1 MERLWTGPF
10 VTLTIGML
18 ALFTGF
24 YFLLPTLPL
33 FIQDLGGSQ
42 TQVGLVSGVF
52 TLTAVLFRPLVGGL
66 LDRYGRRPFIIWG
79 LLLFAVAMYAYDWI
93 GGIAALLALRFL
105 HGLSWAMST
114 TAVGTAITDI
124 IPPARRGEGMGW
136 YGMAMTIAMAIGPM
150 AGLWLIETG
159 SFRAVVLVATGL
171 SILALA
177 LAFIAKTPFERSAGR
192 QPMKLF
198 EKSLLPITISIL
210 FLAVAYGGITTFLS
224 LFAVSIGVNAG
235 LFFLV
240 YAITLTLIRPM
251 AGKLS
256 DRYGEVGVIIPSLVV
271 TIAALIVLSLASG
284 VAGVVTAAILYGIGF
299 GSAQPALQ
307 ACALRMARPDQ
318 KGVANASFFTAF
330 DLGIGLGSIALG
342 AVSQFAGYPA
352 LFVVCAASAA
362 LSLVI
367 FVVAVRTKLP
377 RSRQAAGEEAAV

>member
-1 MERLWTGPF
+1 MERLWTKPF

-52 TLTAVLFRPLVGGL
+52 TLTAVLFRPFVGGM
-66 LDRYGRRPFIIWG
+66 LDRYGRRPFIVWG
-79 LLLFAVAMYAYDWI
+79 LLLFALAMYAYDWV

-124 IPPARRGEGMGW
+124 IPSERRGEGMGW
-136 YGMAMTIAMAIGPM
+136 YGLAMTIAMAIGPM
-150 AGLWLIETG
+150 AGLWLIEEG
-159 SFRAVVLVATGL
+159 SFRAVILVATGL
-171 SILALA
+171 SVLALA
-177 LAFIAKTPFERSAGR
+177 LAFAARTPFQRSAER
-192 QPMKLF
+192 KPMKLF
-198 EKSLLPITISIL
+198 DRSLLPITIAIL

-240 YAITLTLIRPM
+240 YAITITLVRPI

-256 DRYGEVGVIIPSLVV
+256 DRFGEAGVIIPALIV
-271 TIAALIVLSLASG
+271 TVAALIVLSMAAGTAG
-284 VAGVVTAAILYGIGF
+284 VATAAILYGLGF

-352 LFVVCAASAA
+352 LFAVCAGSAA
-362 LSLVI
+362 LSLIV
-367 FVVAVRTKLP
+367 FVAAVRGRLTN
-377 RSRQAAGEEAAV
+377 SRQAAGEEVVA

>member
-66 LDRYGRRPFIIWG
+66 LDRYGRRPFIIGG

-105 HGLSWAMST
+105 HGVSWAMST

-150 AGLWLIETG
+150 AGLWLIEEG

-171 SILALA
+171 SVLAFA
-177 LAFIAKTPFERSAGR
+177 LAFAAKTPFERSAGR

-198 EKSLLPITISIL
+198 EKSLLPVTIAIL

-240 YAITLTLIRPM
+240 YAIALTLIRPM

-256 DRYGEVGVIIPSLVV
+256 DRYGEAGVIIPSLVV
-271 TIAALIVLSLASG
+271 TVAALIVLSLASG
-284 VAGVVTAAILYGIGF
+284 VAGVVTAAVLYGIGF

-342 AVSQFAGYPA
+342 GVSQFAGYPA
-352 LFVVCAASAA
+352 LFVVCAASAG
-362 LSLVI
+362 LSLVV
-367 FVVAVRTKLP
+367 FVVAVRARLP